1 MTAPRRPKHRKPST
15 GKRKPPNVTLANAVA
30 WQAPAPGTNNP
41 SAQDAASK
49 PTEKG
54 TK

>member
-1 MTAPRRPKHRKPST
+1 MTAPPRPKHRKPSA
-15 GKRKPPNVTLANAVA
+15 GKRKPPNVTLAHAAA
-30 WQAPAPGTNNP
+30 WQAPAHGTNNP
-41 SAQDAASK
+41 SAQGAASK